1 MKWPNASVGM
11 WIVFVVGVVVC
22 LVLAK
27 ASSSLATYSWNQ
39 VVDYK
44 SPYVSVPA
52 PAELVSA
59 NPAPGSAVAHR
70 VVLIIVDGLRD
81 DVSRSEMPTVQT
93 LRAHGADFT
102 LTVPQPSLSY
112 PNWTTILTGASPQI
126 SGVTTNWFTGR
137 ELAPTLIDVAR
148 SAGDKVA
155 VAGPTD
161 FTKLFGIRH
170 ARGVSLRSPSES
182 DYVSGMLIDDTIRL
196 SKETSPTLIVVH
208 LPDLD
213 TAGHNFGGA
222 STEYRQVAAQ
232 IDTDIGRLV
241 LGMQGTSTTFV
252 ITADHGHTDSG
263 GHGGWEPSVLH
274 VPAVFSGDGIRAAKG
289 TGDLQQ
295 IAPTVAVL
303 LGLRDPAF
311 AEGQAI
317 RSVVA
322 TTNQTVF
329 ASDQAHHLA
338 FDSAY
343 VAMTNGHGVSP
354 QDLAGDGTPDGAVA
368 AARRA
373 RLTAER
379 WSRLPLA
386 VAIWIAVI
394 AAVAAVGM
402 VSWRALVSALAGSA
416 AYYVVYSGLFF
427 VVHGYH
433 WSLSAFN
440 TETYVKTFMNW
451 RLAEA
456 GAAALIGVA
465 VAAFVYPLLRR
476 NPKGPRTL
484 EYLSGYL
491 ALGPATLL
499 VLLGTLWTQAAW
511 YLWQWGADV
520 VWTLPDLRLAFK
532 YDLDLV
538 QVSAIGVCVLFA
550 PLVTYLIG
558 RYHPKVM

>member
-22 LVLAK
+22 LLLAK
-27 ASSSLATYSWNQ
+27 GASSLALYSWNQ

-44 SPYVSVPA
+44 SPYVSTPA
-52 PAELVSA
+52 PAELISA
-59 NPAPGSAVAHR
+59 GPAPEPAVAHR

-81 DVSRSEMPTVQT
+81 DVSRSAMPTVQT

-102 LTVPQPSLSY
+102 LAVPQPSLSY

-126 SGVTTNWFTGR
+126 SGVTTNWYTSR
-137 ELAPTLIDVAR
+137 EPAPTLIDVAR
-148 SAGDKVA
+148 SAGDRVV

-161 FTKLFGIRH
+161 FSKLFGIKP
-170 ARGVSLRSPSES
+170 AKGVSLRDPSES
-182 DYVSGMLIDDTIRL
+182 DYVSGMLIDDTLRL
-196 SKETSPTLIVVH
+196 SQETSPALIVVH

-213 TAGHNFGGA
+213 TAGHDFGGA
-222 STEYRQVAAQ
+222 SPKYQEVATQ

-274 VPAVFSGDGIRAAKG
+274 VPAVFSGDGIRPAKG

-311 AEGQAI
+311 AEAQAI

-322 TTNQTVF
+322 TNNQAVF

-338 FDSAY
+338 FDSEY
-343 VAMTNGHGVSP
+343 VDVTNGHGTSQ
-354 QDLAGDGTPDGAVA
+354 QDGMGDGTPDGAVA
-368 AARRA
+368 AARQG
-373 RLTAER
+373 RLAAER

-386 VAIWIAVI
+386 VVIWIAVI
-394 AAVAAVGM
+394 AVAAAIGM
-402 VSWRALVSALAGSA
+402 VSWRALVSAFAGSA
-416 AYYVVYSGLFF
+416 AYYVVYGGLFF
-427 VVHGYH
+427 VIHGYH

-451 RLAEA
+451 RLGEA
-456 GAAALIGVA
+456 GIAALVGVA

-476 NPKGPRTL
+476 NPKGPQTL

-491 ALGPATLL
+491 ALGPATIL
-499 VLLGTLWTQAAW
+499 VLLGTLWTQVAW

-520 VWTLPDLRLAFK
+520 VWMLPDLRLAFK

-538 QVSAIGVCVLFA
+538 QMSAIGVCALFA